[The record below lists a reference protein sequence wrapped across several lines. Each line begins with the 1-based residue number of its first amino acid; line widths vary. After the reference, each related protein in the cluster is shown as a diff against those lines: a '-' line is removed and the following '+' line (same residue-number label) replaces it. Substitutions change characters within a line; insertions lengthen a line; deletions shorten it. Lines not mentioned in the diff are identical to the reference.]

1 MKKKLGIALLACAGA
16 MASVSAWADV
26 TADELV
32 GTWKSPQS
40 LDTYL
45 VVTQT
50 PKGLFMSEVH
60 QNYHGGSRVENEPIT
75 LSRDRVDIGT
85 WSLHYDEASKALV
98 SLITPPN
105 TYVIFA
111 RVQQPTGTQQ

>member
-1 MKKKLGIALLACAGA
+1 MKMKVATALLACVGTVTS
-16 MASVSAWADV
+16 MSAWAGV
-26 TADELV
+26 TAEELV

-50 PKGLFMSEVH
+50 PNGLVMSEVH

-75 LSRDRVDIGT
+75 LHNNRLDIGT
-85 WSLHYDEASKALV
+85 WSMRYDDVNKTLV
-98 SLITPPN
+98 SLITPPS
-105 TYVIFA
+105 TFVIFS
-111 RVQQPTGTQQ
+111 RTPQPAGTRQ